1 MVDVTE
7 MSSKE
12 FDEAFEE
19 HLYREIAE
27 NWRKHKELH
36 IFHMYYLSV
45 I

>member
-27 NWRKHKELH
+27 NWRKHKELLLNDS
-36 IFHMYYLSV
+36 YYLSV